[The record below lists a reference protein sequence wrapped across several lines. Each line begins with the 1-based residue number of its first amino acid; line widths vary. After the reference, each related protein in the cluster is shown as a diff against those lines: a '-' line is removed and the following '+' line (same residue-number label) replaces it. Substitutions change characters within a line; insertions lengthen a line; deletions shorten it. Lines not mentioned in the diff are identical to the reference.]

1 MKESKILEKAHKL
14 LDSGKGVALC
24 SIIEKR
30 GSTPRGEGTKILV
43 TEEGET
49 YGTVGGGEFERQLVN
64 EALEAIK
71 KGESKT
77 KTYTLSEEETG
88 LWCGGESTVFFD
100 VMGALPEIV
109 LIGSGNVA
117 KPVYDIANTLDYNV
131 TVVDDNEETLTE
143 ERFPDA
149 KRILD
154 EYDQALNKV
163 QTNENTYVVVLQGE
177 PHRDARGVQSDLR
190 SDAGRRGRQPLQGLR
205 VELREY
211 RHLAGR
217 RRVQG
222 PYLPDR
228 EPPRP
233 VQPAVGRTRIRV
245 ILLSGTAF
253 DSFGG

>member
-1 MKESKILEKAHKL
+1 MKESQILEKAHEL

-49 YGTVGGGEFERQLVN
+49 YGTVGGGEFERQLIN

-131 TVVDDNEETLTE
+131 TVVDDNDETLTE

-177 PHRDARGVQSDLR
+177 PHRDVRGLERFIGKV
-190 SDAGRRGRQPLQGLR
+190 
-205 VELREY
+205 
-211 RHLAGR
+211 
-217 RRVQG
+217 
-222 PYLPDR
+222 PYLGVIGSDNKVRKIKEELKNKGYAEENVEKIRAPIGISINA
-228 EPPRP
+228 ERP
-233 VQPAVGRTRIRV
+233 QEIGVSIIGEIVKEYN
-245 ILLSGTAF
+245 S
-253 DSFGG
+253 